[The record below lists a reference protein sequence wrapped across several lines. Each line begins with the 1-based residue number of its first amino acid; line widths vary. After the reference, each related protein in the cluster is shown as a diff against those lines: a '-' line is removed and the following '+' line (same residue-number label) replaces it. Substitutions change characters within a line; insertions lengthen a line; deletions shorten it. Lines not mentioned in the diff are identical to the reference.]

1 MSELL
6 YIDVVNLHLYIDG
19 VNMIENSNYHH
30 GNLREALLQAALT
43 LLDNEGIESV
53 GIRQV
58 AKLVG
63 VAHSAPANH
72 FKNKSALIT
81 ALNIHIVSHLVD
93 TIKNGLDVNET
104 DLKIVIRSFTKIVL
118 EYGLIYPNRY
128 NVVWRRGYMLPE
140 SMEETYQI
148 LVALLQVYAKRKNID
163 VETQAIALWSMI
175 HGYVSLRLDG
185 YLDAG
190 KDEITGIDRQIAII
204 DVIIDGIL

>member
-1 MSELL
+1 
-6 YIDVVNLHLYIDG
+6 
-19 VNMIENSNYHH
+19 MIESSNYHH

-43 LLDNEGIESV
+43 LLDNEGIASV

-72 FKNKSALIT
+72 FENKSALFT
-81 ALNIHIVSHLVD
+81 ALNIR
-93 TIKNGLDVNET
+93 N
-104 DLKIVIRSFTKIVL
+104 FTKSVL
-118 EYGLIYPNRY
+118 EYGLTYPNRY

-140 SMEETYQI
+140 SMEEIYQI
-148 LVALLQVYAKRKNID
+148 LVSLLQVYAKRKNID

-190 KDEITGIDRQIAII
+190 KDEITGIERQIAII

>member
-1 MSELL
+1 
-6 YIDVVNLHLYIDG
+6 
-19 VNMIENSNYHH
+19 MIESPNYHH

-72 FKNKSALIT
+72 FKNKSALLT
-81 ALNIHIVSHLVD
+81 ALNIHIVSHLVSAV
-93 TIKNGLDVNET
+93 KFELNVNEP
-104 DLKIVIRSFTKIVL
+104 DLKIVIRNFTKIVL
-118 EYGLIYPNRY
+118 EYGLTYPNRY
-128 NVVWRRGYMLPE
+128 KVVWRSGYMLPE
-140 SMEETYQI
+140 SMEEIYQI
-148 LVALLQVYAKRKNID
+148 LVSLLQVYAKRKNID

-190 KDEITGIDRQIAII
+190 KDAITGIERQTAII

>member
-1 MSELL
+1 
-6 YIDVVNLHLYIDG
+6 
-19 VNMIENSNYHH
+19 MIESPNYHH
-30 GNLREALLQAALT
+30 GNLREALLQASLT
-43 LLDNEGIESV
+43 ILDNEGIESV

-72 FKNKSALIT
+72 FKNKSALLT
-81 ALNIHIVSHLVD
+81 ALNIHIVSHLVN
-93 TIKNGLDVNET
+93 TVKLELDVNEP
-104 DLKIVIRSFTKIVL
+104 DLKIVIRNFTKIVL
-118 EYGLIYPNRY
+118 EYGLTYPNRY
-128 NVVWRRGYMLPE
+128 KVVWRSGYMLPE
-140 SMEETYQI
+140 SMEEIYQI
-148 LVALLQVYAKRKNID
+148 LVSLLLVYAKQKHID

-190 KDEITGIDRQIAII
+190 KDAISGIERQIAII

>member
-1 MSELL
+1 MDS
-6 YIDVVNLHLYIDG
+6 
-19 VNMIENSNYHH
+19 VNMTESSNYHH
-30 GNLREALLQAALT
+30 GNLRQALLQAALT

-104 DLKIVIRSFTKIVL
+104 DLKIVIRSFTKFVL
-118 EYGLIYPNRY
+118 EYGLTYPNRY

-140 SMEETYQI
+140 SMEEIYQI
-148 LVALLQVYAKRKNID
+148 LVSLLQVYAKRKNID

>member
-1 MSELL
+1 
-6 YIDVVNLHLYIDG
+6 
-19 VNMIENSNYHH
+19 MIESPNYHH

-43 LLDNEGIESV
+43 ILDNEGIESV

-72 FKNKSALIT
+72 FKNKSALLT
-81 ALNIHIVSHLVD
+81 ALNIHIVSHLVN
-93 TIKNGLDVNET
+93 TVKLELDVNEP
-104 DLKIVIRSFTKIVL
+104 DLKIVIRNFTKIVL
-118 EYGLIYPNRY
+118 EYGLTYPNRY
-128 NVVWRRGYMLPE
+128 KVVWRSGYMLPE
-140 SMEETYQI
+140 SMEEIYQI
-148 LVALLQVYAKRKNID
+148 LVSLLQVYAKQKHID

-190 KDEITGIDRQIAII
+190 KDAISGIERQIAII

>member
-1 MSELL
+1 
-6 YIDVVNLHLYIDG
+6 
-19 VNMIENSNYHH
+19 MIESPNYHH
-30 GNLREALLQAALT
+30 GNLREALLQASLT
-43 LLDNEGIESV
+43 ILDNEGIESV

-72 FKNKSALIT
+72 FKNKSALLT
-81 ALNIHIVSHLVD
+81 ALNIHNVSHLVN
-93 TIKNGLDVNET
+93 TVKLELDVNEP
-104 DLKIVIRSFTKIVL
+104 DLKIVIRNFTKIVL
-118 EYGLIYPNRY
+118 EYGLTYPNRY
-128 NVVWRRGYMLPE
+128 KVVWRSGYMLPE
-140 SMEETYQI
+140 SMEEIYQI
-148 LVALLQVYAKRKNID
+148 LVSLLLVYAKQKHID

-190 KDEITGIDRQIAII
+190 KDAISGIERQIAII

>member
-1 MSELL
+1 
-6 YIDVVNLHLYIDG
+6 
-19 VNMIENSNYHH
+19 MIESSNYHH

-43 LLDNEGIESV
+43 LLDNEGIASV

-72 FKNKSALIT
+72 FKNKSALFT

-93 TIKNGLDVNET
+93 TIKNGLDVNEAN
-104 DLKIVIRSFTKIVL
+104 LKIVIRNFTKSVL
-118 EYGLIYPNRY
+118 EYGLTYPNRY

-140 SMEETYQI
+140 SMEEIYQI
-148 LVALLQVYAKRKNID
+148 LVSLLQVYAKRKNID

-190 KDEITGIDRQIAII
+190 KDEITGIERQIAII

>member
-1 MSELL
+1 MDS
-6 YIDVVNLHLYIDG
+6 
-19 VNMIENSNYHH
+19 VNMAESSNYHH
-30 GNLREALLQAALT
+30 GNLRQALLQAALT

-104 DLKIVIRSFTKIVL
+104 DLKIVIRSFTKFVL
-118 EYGLIYPNRY
+118 EYGLTYPNRY

-140 SMEETYQI
+140 SMEEIYQI
-148 LVALLQVYAKRKNID
+148 LVSLLQVYAKRKNID